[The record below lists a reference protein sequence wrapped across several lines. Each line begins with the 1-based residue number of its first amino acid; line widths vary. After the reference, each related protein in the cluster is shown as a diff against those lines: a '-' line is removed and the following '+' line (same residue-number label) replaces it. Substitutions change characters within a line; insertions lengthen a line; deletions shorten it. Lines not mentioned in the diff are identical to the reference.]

1 MFAKLNQTDEEEKEN
16 ADQYP
21 LCIGGVPIKPSSET
35 WQKSAGCYELGK
47 KSHFPSSVVDALGGA
62 IGADTL
68 GKMLKTGPLH
78 ANGLIM
84 QKVHKT
90 DPDTDVELSVRHFA
104 KNLLSSNGTD
114 LNHFQNTQICA
125 VNELENGKIFSVV
138 GSV

>member
-16 ADQYP
+16 ADLYP
-21 LCIGGVPIKPSSET
+21 LCIGGVPIKPSSDT

-68 GKMLKTGPLH
+68 GKMLKSAPLH
-78 ANGLIM
+78 ANGLLM

-90 DPDTDVELSVRHFA
+90 DPDTDVELSVQYFA

-114 LNHFQNTQICA
+114 LNNFQNTQISA
-125 VNELENGKIFSVV
+125 DNDLVNGKISSVV